1 MQEHV
6 TNSGYAV
13 PANSGSTSTH
23 GTFITY
29 YDIKRF
35 IKRYYVTIAIA
46 TVIGIFLAA
55 AYAFTSVPLYTA
67 RTQIIIDPSLPQTLH
82 DQNGSGLFSLDNA
95 MVESQLE
102 VLRSEKIA
110 TAVINQLKLGDNPA
124 FNGGPPSLLSRLFSL
139 LRSKKSNAVDEFVKQ
154 RSILGRLQGGLEVRR
169 VGLSYAIDIQYR
181 SPSPELAAEIANATA
196 DAYVAEQIAAR
207 AQSARQGGLW
217 LEERI
222 DQLRKQM
229 NKSALAAQE
238 FRAKRDYRI
247 SPNSGAAG
255 ERGSSAS
262 NAASKK
268 AAAHR
273 QNTMEEL
280 DSTAQTYRRI
290 YESYLMAYTESVQK
304 QSYPITNARV
314 ITPATRPLSK
324 SHPRT
329 KLILAF
335 GALMGGFLGLG
346 IAFFRHSIDRSVW
359 GAHQIREEV
368 GVECVASIPLLTSH
382 APLSPIARAMLGKAA
397 MGSMMRA
404 VVDNPSSAVGPAVE
418 KFKSGLALA
427 GKKLGSSAP
436 VGATALTKV
445 PATTAANPDGI
456 LDAVITMPFSG
467 FSHGIK
473 SLKTAISLAG
483 RMRQIRCIA
492 ITSTMPDEGKT
503 TIAANLATLF
513 AISGVRTLLVD
524 GDIRNASLSRSLA
537 PAAKLGLLEAICGT
551 AEVGKCIVR
560 VNDVGL
566 DLLPAS
572 DAVQAA
578 HSDEILGSDKA
589 QCLLQEL
596 QTSYD
601 IVIFELPPLTAS
613 LDALTMSSLLDCTV
627 LVAEWG
633 KTPAPILS
641 EGIRMLRSARADI
654 LGVALNKVD
663 ISTLHYGD
671 IVANYSYSYASNAP
685 AALGRRA

>member
-6 TNSGYAV
+6 THSGYAIA
-13 PANSGSTSTH
+13 ANSDSSSER
-23 GTFITY
+23 TFISH

-35 IKRYYVTIAIA
+35 IKRYYATIAIA
-46 TVIGIFLAA
+46 TLLGVLMAA
-55 AYAFTSVPLYTA
+55 AYTFTAVPLYTA
-67 RTQIIIDPSLPQTLH
+67 RTQIIIDPSLPQTLR
-82 DQNGSGLFSLDNA
+82 DQNSSGIFSIDNA
-95 MVESQLE
+95 QVESQLE

-110 TAVINQLKLGDNPA
+110 ATVIDKLKLGDNPA
-124 FNGGPPSLLSRLFSL
+124 FSGGPPSLLARALSLF
-139 LRSKKSNAVDEFVKQ
+139 RSKNGTVDEFAKE
-154 RSILGRLQGGLEVRR
+154 RSIMWRLLGGLSVRR
-169 VGLSYAIDIQYR
+169 VGLSYAIDIEYR
-181 SPSPELAAEIANATA
+181 STSPKLAAEIANATA

-207 AQSARQGGLW
+207 GQSARQGGHW

-222 DQLRKQM
+222 DKLRKQM
-229 NKSALAAQE
+229 NKSALDAQE

-247 SPNSGAAG
+247 APNRTAAG
-255 ERGSSAS
+255 ERGGNQSDA
-262 NAASKK
+262 AASKE

-335 GALMGGFLGLG
+335 GAMMGAFAGLG
-346 IAFFRHSIDRSVW
+346 IAYFRHSIDRSVW
-359 GAHQIREEV
+359 GAHQIREDI
-368 GVECVASIPLLTSH
+368 GVECVASIPLLASH
-382 APLSPIARAMLGKAA
+382 APLSPVARAMMGKAA

-404 VVDNPSSAVGPAVE
+404 VVDNPTSAVGPAV
-418 KFKSGLALA
+418 KTVKSGLALA
-427 GKKLGSSAP
+427 GKKLSARAAAP
-436 VGATALTKV
+436 ASFLAKGGV
-445 PATTAANPDGI
+445 PATVAADRDDI

-492 ITSTMPDEGKT
+492 ITSALPNEGKT

-524 GDIRNASLSRSLA
+524 ADIRNASLSRAFA
-537 PAAKLGLLEAICGT
+537 PAAQIGLLEAIAGR
-551 AEVGKCIVR
+551 AEIGQCIVR
-560 VNDVGL
+560 ANEVGL

-572 DAVQAA
+572 DAAHAA
-578 HSDEILGSDKA
+578 HSDEMLGSERA
-589 QCLLQEL
+589 QCLIEEL
-596 QTSYD
+596 QRTYD
-601 IVIFELPPLTAS
+601 IVIFELPPLS
-613 LDALTMSSLLDCTV
+613 VNLDGLTLSSILDCTV

-633 KTPAPILS
+633 RTPVPVLS
-641 EGIRMLRSARADI
+641 ESIRLLRSARADI

-663 ISTLHYGD
+663 ISTLNYGD
-671 IVANYSYSYASNAP
+671 IVTNYSYASHTP
-685 AALGRRA
+685 TQLGRRT